1 VKSSKHATSD
11 ANWRLTA
18 YPIGILLALA
28 VAVVVVVV
36 LAGNAEFPAESIG
49 GDYPAFYGAGVIA
62 ADGDWDELY
71 TLDRQAQ
78 AQAGLYEETAD
89 DAARFFP
96 YPPQVAAL
104 YAPLAGLDY
113 HWSYLVHTA
122 LMTLCLWG
130 SIWIARPMIPWL
142 RGRMP
147 LAFAAAFL
155 FWPMFRAIT
164 GGSNTALTLFLIV
177 AAWRLVHDDRQ
188 LAAGLV
194 VAGLFYKPQFA
205 LPLVGL
211 FLLGRYWRV
220 VIGAVAGSVVFY
232 LWGVLLQGWGWASN
246 WYELASDFGAKDAEI
261 NGHSAI
267 SFIGFTQNIFGAEL
281 SPAVLVAGALAAGVA
296 VFLSWLWWRGIPA
309 DLPYLMAITMPGILL
324 LSLHA
329 MSHDGAILVLT
340 VAVLVGL
347 QTRPQWTPLVVTIWV
362 LGATQQMIRQLG
374 FSPGLLML
382 LIAGYWAY
390 QVYADR
396 PADIATT

>member
-1 VKSSKHATSD
+1 MKSSEFNHTS
-11 ANWRLTA
+11 WRLTV
-18 YPIGILLALA
+18 YPVGILLALA
-28 VAVVVVVV
+28 IAVVVGSV
-36 LAGNAEFPAESIG
+36 LAGDAEFPAEAVG

-71 TLDRQAQ
+71 TLERQSE
-78 AQAGLYEETAD
+78 AQAGLYEASAE

-96 YPPQVAAL
+96 YPPQVAAP
-104 YAPLAGLDY
+104 YVPLASLDY

-122 LMTLCLWG
+122 VMALFLWA

-147 LAFAAAFL
+147 LAYAAAFL

-188 LAAGLV
+188 LAAGLAL
-194 VAGLFYKPQFA
+194 AGLLYKPQFA
-205 LPLVGL
+205 LPLIGL

-220 VIGAVAGSVVFY
+220 VAGAAAGTVVFY
-232 LWGVLLQGWGWASN
+232 LWGVFLMGWGWVSD
-246 WYELASDFGAKDAEI
+246 WYELASSFGAKDAEI

-281 SPAVLVAGALAAGVA
+281 SPPVLIAGALAGGVT
-296 VFLSWLWWRGIPA
+296 VFLSWLWWRGTPS
-309 DLPYLMAITMPGILL
+309 DLPYLMALTMPGILL

-329 MSHDGAILVLT
+329 MSHDGAIIVLT
-340 VAVLVGL
+340 VAVLVGF
-347 QTRPQWTPLVVTIWV
+347 QTRRQWTPWFVTIWV
-362 LGATQQMIRQLG
+362 LGAIQQLIRQLG
-374 FSPGLLML
+374 FSPGLFML

-390 QVYADR
+390 QVCADR
-396 PADIATT
+396 STAMAEV